1 MEMEITMLKKEL
13 KKLKTEKEE
22 IEKALKK
29 GKN

>member
-1 MEMEITMLKKEL
+1 MEITMLKEEL

-22 IEKALKK
+22 IEKAFKK